1 MKLIR
6 KNPDAATGTTTATM
20 RGSLKIKVSED
31 LIVPIT
37 TNEEADEVFG
47 KIVYSIVETGYPMAT
62 IEAILED
69 GSVGHFGFAIWSNN
83 GGDNCMINTFY
94 LDTENNVNLVRFWNS
109 IVPQLIHLFQE
120 RWGYTPYIIS
130 KSTNEIMRFWRDAV
144 SRDLRNN

>member
-6 KNPDAATGTTTATM
+6 KNPRTATL
-20 RGSLKIKVSED
+20 RGGLKIKVGED
-31 LIVPIT
+31 LIPIT

-47 KIVYSIVETGYPMAT
+47 KIVYSIVETGYPMAV

-83 GGDNCMINTFY
+83 GGDTCASNTFY

-120 RWGYTPYIIS
+120 RWGYIPYMIS
-130 KSTNEIMRFWRDAV
+130 ENQDHIMRFWRDAV
-144 SRDLRNN
+144 YRDFRNN